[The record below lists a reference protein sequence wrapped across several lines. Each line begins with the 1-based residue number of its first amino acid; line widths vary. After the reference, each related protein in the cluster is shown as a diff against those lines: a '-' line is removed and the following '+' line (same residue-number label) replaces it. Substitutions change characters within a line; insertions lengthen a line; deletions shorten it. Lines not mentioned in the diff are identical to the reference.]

1 MQNGFIERFNRLY
14 REAILDAYLFFD
26 LNEVRI
32 LTEEWIEEYNN
43 HRPHE
48 SLNNLTP
55 TEWKLNLIKMTSPRK
70 NGLL

>member
-1 MQNGFIERFNRLY
+1 LTGFSRLY

-26 LNEVRI
+26 LNEVRE

-48 SLNNLTP
+48 SLNNQTP
-55 TEWKLNLIKMTSPRK
+55 TEWKINLIKNNYTLNK
-70 NGLL
+70 TV